1 MQSKQASFE
10 STFQSGLDLTRQV
23 SRTSLQGLPC
33 PSGLSQLTKKQLDEH
48 RPERSHR
55 HFQFECQQAYG
66 LHALMEITINSPSLI
81 FAIAMT

>member
-33 PSGLSQLTKKQLDEH
+33 PSGLSQLTEKQLDEH
-48 RPERSHR
+48 KPERS
-55 HFQFECQQAYG
+55 QFECQQAFG
-66 LHALMEITINSPSLI
+66 LHALMEITINSLSLI
-81 FAIAMT
+81 FVIAMT